1 MDGAISGKP
10 GMKKI
15 GNLTKYYEVS
25 VFFLIITDL
34 GKVSIESFAGLADA
48 RVCVRL
54 CLPACPVAPGD
65 GTGVSLE
72 DRTGVCRANVASG
85 WQIFISRGDEMP
97 HHDCLS

>member
-34 GKVSIESFAGLADA
+34 GKVAIGPFAGLADA

-54 CLPACPVAPGD
+54 CVSSKRSERVANFY
-65 GTGVSLE
+65 LQ
-72 DRTGVCRANVASG
+72 RR
-85 WQIFISRGDEMP
+85 
-97 HHDCLS
+97 

>member
-1 MDGAISGKP
+1 
-10 GMKKI
+10 MKKI

-34 GKVSIESFAGLADA
+34 GKVSIGSFAGLADA

-72 DRTGVCRANVASG
+72 DRTGVLSSKHSERVANFYLQGRQNV
-85 WQIFISRGDEMP
+85 P
-97 HHDCLS
+97 L